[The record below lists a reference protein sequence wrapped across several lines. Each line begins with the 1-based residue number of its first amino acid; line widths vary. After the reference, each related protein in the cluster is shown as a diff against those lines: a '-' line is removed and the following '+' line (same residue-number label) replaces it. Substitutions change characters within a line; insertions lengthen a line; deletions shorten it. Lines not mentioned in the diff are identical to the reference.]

1 MKQNISTFSRFLLSH
16 LGGVMEFYFTKF
28 LQLVRVINFP
38 SFLLL
43 LLLLLM
49 FVCLYFVCLFV
60 IFKKRIKSVPL
71 EKSH

>member
-1 MKQNISTFSRFLLSH
+1 
-16 LGGVMEFYFTKF
+16 MEFYFTKF

-49 FVCLYFVCLFV
+49 FVCLFVF
-60 IFKKRIKSVPL
+60 FKKRIKSVPL

>member
-1 MKQNISTFSRFLLSH
+1 
-16 LGGVMEFYFTKF
+16 MEFYFTKF